1 MWHLVILIQ
10 ASYHVSWNCDLFS
23 AHLSYLL
30 GQLLDGV
37 VIEFRTKMACH
48 DSVIFFFLNEV
59 YMLCTGAD
67 VYVYEP
73 VYMYVSKRDR
83 DIFKMW
89 RHKICTFALVVY
101 MQMVDVE

>member
-1 MWHLVILIQ
+1 
-10 ASYHVSWNCDLFS
+10 
-23 AHLSYLL
+23 
-30 GQLLDGV
+30 
-37 VIEFRTKMACH
+37 
-48 DSVIFFFLNEV
+48 
-59 YMLCTGAD
+59 MLCTGAD

-101 MQMVDVE
+101 MQMVNSGGSISKSFHDACCETG

>member
-1 MWHLVILIQ
+1 MLFNDEAPIRMSQLWMWHLVILIQ

-48 DSVIFFFLNEV
+48 DSVIFFF
-59 YMLCTGAD
+59 
-67 VYVYEP
+67 
-73 VYMYVSKRDR
+73 
-83 DIFKMW
+83 FK
-89 RHKICTFALVVY
+89 
-101 MQMVDVE
+101 

>member
-1 MWHLVILIQ
+1 
-10 ASYHVSWNCDLFS
+10 
-23 AHLSYLL
+23 
-30 GQLLDGV
+30 
-37 VIEFRTKMACH
+37 
-48 DSVIFFFLNEV
+48 
-59 YMLCTGAD
+59 MLCTGAN